1 MLQKKKNSAWGP
13 SFCHLLLMTHG
24 NEIFPRIVSSSGGE
38 GNRKKH
44 HSNISKRRKR
54 GRRRIPTEIVETN
67 NLNSPIPKIFGFR
80 IHKDA
85 IVQYPFKK

>member
-1 MLQKKKNSAWGP
+1 
-13 SFCHLLLMTHG
+13 MTHG
-24 NEIFPRIVSSSGGE
+24 NEIFPRIVPSSGGE

-54 GRRRIPTEIVETN
+54 RRRIPTEKVETN
-67 NLNSPIPKIFGFR
+67 NVNSPIPKIFGFR